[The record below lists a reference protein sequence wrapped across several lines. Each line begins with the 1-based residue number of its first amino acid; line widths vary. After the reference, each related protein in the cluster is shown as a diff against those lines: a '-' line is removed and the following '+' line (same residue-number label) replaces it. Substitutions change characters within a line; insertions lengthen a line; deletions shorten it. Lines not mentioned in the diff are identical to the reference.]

1 MQWTISRKIGMGFVI
16 PVVIL
21 LVIGAVAYRSM
32 TKLVETSYQVAHTH
46 QVLQELEAVLVTM
59 VDAESGER
67 GYVITGEER
76 FLEPYQ
82 HALSRIH
89 EEIKQ
94 IETLTADNP
103 RQQRRLDALK
113 PLVARRFDHLKA
125 VIEIRRGQGLSGAT
139 EAILPGEGKK
149 MIDDVR
155 QVIAE
160 MEDEENALIQQRS
173 QLAEAVVR
181 NTISTIVVGTLLSF
195 VLVSVAGFFITRGV
209 TSQVR
214 YSVNVLASAASEIL
228 AATVQQAAGTS
239 EEATAVQETTTTVD
253 EVKQTVRVS
262 AQQAKTVAET
272 AQKTAKVAQDGQR
285 AVEASITGMQ
295 EAKARMEALAERIIG
310 LSEQGQAIGEIIATV
325 NELGDQSNLLAV
337 NAAIE
342 AAKAGE
348 AGKGFAV
355 VAAEVKA
362 LAEQS
367 KQATTQVR
375 GILGEI
381 QRATQA
387 AVMATEQGV
396 KAADAGE
403 KVAQGAGE
411 SIRILAQ
418 SVHEAAQVA
427 QQILVSAQQQVV
439 GMDQIAMAIQNIQQV
454 STQNMVATQQV
465 ERAAQD
471 LNALS
476 QQLQALV
483 AVTGYVSR
491 SA

>member
-1 MQWTISRKIGMGFVI
+1 MGFVI

-21 LVIGAVAYRSM
+21 LVIGAVAYRGM
-32 TKLVETSYQVAHTH
+32 TKLIETSYQVAHTH
-46 QVLQELEAVLVTM
+46 HVLQELEAVLVTM

-67 GYVITGEER
+67 GYVITGEEW

-82 HALSRIH
+82 RALSRIQ
-89 EEIKQ
+89 EELKR
-94 IETLTADNP
+94 IETLMTDNP

-113 PLVARRFDHLKA
+113 PLVVRRFDHLQT
-125 VIEIRRGQGLSGAT
+125 VIETRRGQGLSSAT
-139 EAILPGEGKK
+139 EVILAGEGKK

-155 QVIAE
+155 KVIAE
-160 MEDEENALIQQRS
+160 MEHEENALLQQRS
-173 QLAEAVVR
+173 QLAEAVFR
-181 NTISTIVVGTLLSF
+181 NTSSTIVVGTLLSF

-214 YSVNVLASAASEIL
+214 YSVNVLVSAASEIL

-239 EEATAVQETTTTVD
+239 EEATAIQETTTTVD

-285 AVEASITGMQ
+285 AVEESVKGMQ

-310 LSEQGQAIGEIIATV
+310 LSEQGQAIGEIITTV

-411 SIRILAQ
+411 SIRSLAQ
-418 SVHEAAQVA
+418 SVHEATLVA

-454 STQNMVATQQV
+454 STQNMTATRQV

-471 LNALS
+471 LNELS
-476 QQLQALV
+476 QQLQVLV
-483 AVTGYVSR
+483 TVAGHAPR